1 MKYAD
6 LIQPAEPLETVKQ
19 IRESG
24 TFEAAKRDV
33 ETFVISDRMAGQLTD
48 VIFPNLRYDQP
59 GDQKGILTVATYGTG
74 KTHLMSVVAGVAEYG
89 DLVEAL
95 THPDVAAA
103 AKTIAGRFKVIRFD
117 IGATRLPL
125 RDIVCTELQRGLA
138 AMGVNFSFPDWDTV
152 TNTKDALTDMMTA
165 FEVVHPDHGL
175 LFVLDEMLEYLRA
188 RRDTELIQD
197 LIFLRGSARSVGL
210 PGSGSYPASRRPFST
225 IPASPGWPTRSAV
238 SAIASSRSASPA
250 RTSPLSSSSGCSA
263 RTPPSEPESLSTSSS
278 SHRCT
283 TVWLSGWTDSS
294 HYSQYILTICVRSS
308 R

>member
-24 TFEAAKRDV
+24 TLEAARRDV
-33 ETFVISDRMAGQLTD
+33 ETFVISDRMARQITD

-89 DLVEAL
+89 DLAEAL
-95 THPDVAAA
+95 RHSDVAAA
-103 AKTIAGRFKVIRFD
+103 AKTIAGHFKAIRFD

-138 AMGVNFSFPDWDTV
+138 AIGVNFSFPDWDTV
-152 TNTKDALTDMMTA
+152 TNTKDALTDMMAA
-165 FEVVHPDHGL
+165 FEDVYPDHGL

-188 RRDTELIQD
+188 RRDAELIQD
-197 LIFLRGSARSVGL
+197 LIFLREVGEIC
-210 PGSGSYPASRRPFST
+210 R
-225 IPASPGWPTRSAV
+225 
-238 SAIASSRSASPA
+238 SSRF
-250 RTSPLSSSSGCSA
+250 RFISGVQEAIFDNPRFAGVADTIRRVRDRFEQIRIS
-263 RTPPSEPESLSTSSS
+263 R
-278 SHRCT
+278 
-283 TVWLSGWTDSS
+283 TVWLSGWTGSS
-294 HYSQYILTICVRSS
+294 HCFPCILTTCVRSS